1 MKDWIRH
8 RLLDGQIPLL
18 VMALLIAVPVFAGE
32 EDDRWWPT
40 QAFPKAVVRTTNQQQ
55 FPEPRVALQMMVQS
69 VAGLAAKAV
78 NEGRGDELV
87 WVNNGDGDLEKWY
100 ARLLASHPDLATPGA
115 FEPWELVDRYTKQRI
130 IK

>member
-1 MKDWIRH
+1 MNDWIRR
-8 RLLDGQIPLL
+8 RLLDGQIPLF
-18 VMALLIAVPVFAGE
+18 VTALLIAVPISAGAE
-32 EDDRWWPT
+32 EDRWWPT
-40 QAFPKAVVRTTNQQQ
+40 QAFPKAVVRTTNQKQ

-100 ARLLASHPDLATPGA
+100 ARLLARRPELAIPGSYDLG
-115 FEPWELVDRYTKQRI
+115 
-130 IK
+130 